1 MSLHS
6 VNPNGSADR
15 HFFEN
20 TLFEFTGNKMLS
32 KSSSNEAF
40 LNDLRQAVGSQ
51 YVLTDGHDKEP
62 FLTDWRGYKTGQ
74 AIAVVLPATTEQ
86 VATVMRIANEHSSMV
101 VPQGGNTGLCQGA
114 VPLGRDRT
122 IVLGLRRLDAVREID
137 KASNVIVV
145 EAGLTLTAAHDA
157 AATVDRRIPLH
168 LGSEGSAQIG
178 GLAST
183 NAGGTS
189 ALRYGPIRELVCG
202 IEVVLPDG
210 RILSDLKALR
220 KNNTGYDLKNLFIG
234 AEGTLGIIAAVALRL
249 QPMLRSS
256 GHAWIALPNLD
267 AAVTILMGLQDRFDT
282 AVQAAEL
289 LSGNQVDLVMQHIP
303 RSRHP
308 LESRPEWS
316 LLVELGSTDAS
327 AELHVALEE
336 WLAEQFE
343 AGLVED
349 AFIAQSEAH
358 AADIWHLRHS
368 VSEAN
373 KLHGHSLSHDIAVRP
388 ALVPKMIERATD
400 AVHAIYPEATILI
413 VSHIGDGNIH
423 FIAHFTHDEWAGFAD
438 PAEVT
443 SDVMKHVHDV
453 VDELGGTF
461 SAEHGIGRKLVA
473 ELATRSDPVRMELM
487 RSFRRVLDPSGRMN
501 PGSVFAE

>member
-1 MSLHS
+1 MGRLIATF
-6 VNPNGSADR
+6 PKYAIK
-15 HFFEN
+15 
-20 TLFEFTGNKMLS
+20 FTGNNMLREP
-32 KSSSNEAF
+32 SSNEAF

-62 FLTDWRGYKTGQ
+62 FLTDWRGYETGQ

-86 VATVMRIANEHSSMV
+86 VSSVMRIAKAHGSV
-101 VPQGGNTGLCQGA
+101 IVPQGGNTGLCQGG
-114 VPLGRDRT
+114 VPLGQGRT

-137 KASNVIVV
+137 KASNVIVA

-189 ALRYGPIRELVCG
+189 ALRYGPIRDLICG

-234 AEGTLGIIAAVALRL
+234 AEGTLGIITAVALRL
-249 QPMLRSS
+249 QPLLKSS
-256 GHAWIALPNLD
+256 GHAWIALPNLG
-267 AAVTILMGLQDRFDT
+267 AAVDILMGLQDRFDA

-289 LSGNQVDLVMQHIP
+289 LSGSQVDLVMQHIP

-327 AELHVALEE
+327 AELHLALEE

-343 AGLVED
+343 AGFVED
-349 AFIAQSEAH
+349 AFVAQSEAH

-388 ALVPKMIERATD
+388 TLVTQMIERATA
-400 AVHAIYPEATILI
+400 AVHAIFPQATILI

-423 FIAHFTHDEWAGFAD
+423 FIAHFSHEEWAGFAE
-438 PAEVT
+438 PTAVT

-461 SAEHGIGRKLVA
+461 SAEHGIGRKLVT

-487 RSFRRVLDPSGRMN
+487 QSLRRMLDPNGLMN
-501 PGSVFAE
+501 PGSMFAD

>member
-1 MSLHS
+1 
-6 VNPNGSADR
+6 
-15 HFFEN
+15 
-20 TLFEFTGNKMLS
+20 MLS
-32 KSSSNEAF
+32 KPSSHNSF

-51 YVLTDGHDKEP
+51 YVLTDDHDKEP
-62 FLTDWRGYKTGQ
+62 FLTDWRGYETGQ
-74 AIAVVLPATTEQ
+74 AIAVVLPATTQQ
-86 VATVMRIANEHSSMV
+86 VSSVMRIANEHGSII

-114 VPLGRDRT
+114 VPLGHDRT

-145 EAGLTLTAAHDA
+145 DAGLTLTAAHTA

-168 LGSEGSAQIG
+168 LGSEGTAQIG

-189 ALRYGPIRELVCG
+189 ALRYGPIRELICG
-202 IEVVLPDG
+202 VEVVLPDG

-234 AEGTLGIIAAVALRL
+234 AEGTLGVITAVALRM
-249 QPMLRSS
+249 QPLLKSS
-256 GHAWIALPNLD
+256 GHAWIALPNLN
-267 AAVTILMGLQDRFDT
+267 AAIAILMGLQDRFDT

-289 LSGNQVDLVMQHIP
+289 LSGNQVDLVLQHIP

-308 LESRPEWS
+308 LESQRGWS
-316 LLVELGSTDAS
+316 LLVELGSIDAT
-327 AELHVALEE
+327 AELHTALEE

-358 AADIWHLRHS
+358 AAAIWHLRHS

-388 ALVPKMIERATD
+388 TLLPEMIERATTT
-400 AVHAIYPEATILI
+400 VHAIYPEANILI

-423 FIAHFTHDEWAGFAD
+423 FIAHFTHDEWARFVA
-438 PAEVT
+438 PTEVT
-443 SDVMKHVHDV
+443 ADVMKRVHDV

-461 SAEHGIGRKLVA
+461 SAEHGIGRKLVS

-487 RSFRRVLDPSGRMN
+487 RSFRRTLDPTGLMN
-501 PGSVFAE
+501 PGSVFAD

>member
-1 MSLHS
+1 
-6 VNPNGSADR
+6 
-15 HFFEN
+15 
-20 TLFEFTGNKMLS
+20 MLS
-32 KSSSNEAF
+32 KPSSHDSF

-51 YVLTDGHDKEP
+51 YVLTDVHDKEP
-62 FLTDWRGYKTGQ
+62 FLTDWRGYETGQ
-74 AIAVVLPATTEQ
+74 AIAVVLPATTQQ
-86 VATVMRIANEHSSMV
+86 VSSVMRIANEHGSII

-114 VPLGRDRT
+114 VPLGHDRT

-145 EAGLTLTAAHDA
+145 DAGLTLIAAHDA

-168 LGSEGSAQIG
+168 LGSEGTAQIG

-189 ALRYGPIRELVCG
+189 ALRYGPIRELICG

-234 AEGTLGIIAAVALRL
+234 AEGTLGVITAVALRM
-249 QPMLRSS
+249 QPLLKSS
-256 GHAWIALPNLD
+256 GHAWIALPNLN
-267 AAVTILMGLQDRFDT
+267 AATVILMGLQDRFDT

-289 LSGNQVDLVMQHIP
+289 LSGNQVELVMQHIP

-308 LESRPEWS
+308 LQSRPEWS
-316 LLVELGSTDAS
+316 LLVELGSTDA
-327 AELHVALEE
+327 ATELHAALEE
-336 WLAEQFE
+336 WLGEQFE

-373 KLHGHSLSHDIAVRP
+373 KLQGHSLSHDIAVRP
-388 ALVPKMIERATD
+388 TLVPEMIERATT
-400 AVHAIYPEATILI
+400 AVHAIYPEANILI

-423 FIAHFTHDEWAGFAD
+423 FIAHFTHDEWARFVA
-438 PAEVT
+438 PTEVT
-443 SDVMKHVHDV
+443 ADVMKRVHDV

-461 SAEHGIGRKLVA
+461 SAEHGIGRKLVS
-473 ELATRSDPVRMELM
+473 ELAIRSDPVRMELM
-487 RSFRRVLDPSGRMN
+487 RSFRRMLDPTGLMN
-501 PGSVFAE
+501 PGSVFAD